1 MPSLFIFLPE
11 TAVTVFALT
20 DMEFLVYPNCL
31 TVRPIKLCDKKTTIR
46 LKI

>member
-20 DMEFLVYPNCL
+20 DMEFLVYLNCL
-31 TVRPIKLCDKKTTIR
+31 DSETNKAM
-46 LKI
+46 